1 MSFDENIL
9 IKRMTDGNY
18 LDHLILKAL
27 RKDDEKA
34 LSHLFESQYNRL
46 FRIGL
51 KLGADTEVVKE
62 SIQAIFKDLW
72 QYRHSLA
79 DIQSFEAYL
88 KRHSNAVFLK
98 K

>member
-1 MSFDENIL
+1 
-9 IKRMTDGNY
+9 MTDGNY

-46 FRIGL
+46 FRSGL

-62 SIQAIFKDLW
+62 SIQAIFKV
-72 QYRHSLA
+72 R
-79 DIQSFEAYL
+79 AYL
-88 KRHSNAVFLK
+88 KPNLPAWTAFIAACIGS
-98 K
+98 